1 MFVDISIESS
11 FWVEQHFDCLIY
23 PIRYIYLNG
32 KLNMYIYIYLNIPW
46 PWVYISKQIPLL
58 LAVYIYI
65 YKGSAS
71 AHEAELPEVNIQE
84 TELHS
89 CTPLVSWP

>member
-32 KLNMYIYIYLNIPW
+32 KLNMYIYIFKYTMALGI
-46 PWVYISKQIPLL
+46 YIKTNTPSASCI
-58 LAVYIYI
+58 YIYI
-65 YKGSAS
+65 
-71 AHEAELPEVNIQE
+71 
-84 TELHS
+84 
-89 CTPLVSWP
+89 

>member
-1 MFVDISIESS
+1 MA
-11 FWVEQHFDCLIY
+11 L
-23 PIRYIYLNG
+23 G
-32 KLNMYIYIYLNIPW
+32 IYIKTNTPSASCI
-46 PWVYISKQIPLL
+46 
-58 LAVYIYI
+58 YIYI

>member
-32 KLNMYIYIYLNIPW
+32 KLNMYIYIFKYTMALGI
-46 PWVYISKQIPLL
+46 YIKTNTPSASCI
-58 LAVYIYI
+58 YIYI